1 MYQSFLSTISE
12 QQRDTQNFQ
21 KSSSTA
27 TTSNH
32 ASTDEILKSLTS
44 WHNCFQEESID
55 SLSWELSSLSRKSFS
70 LQHHQHIIS
79 DIIIEQSQHSF
90 IIIESTRKTSTK
102 KTIFS
107 QLLKAARSRVEFNF
121 EMTASFNNAQITALW
136 TMMQKIFQINN
147 HNMRRDDNE
156 ENSDNNDENSNTTN
170 DESDFNSQ
178 WKK

>member
-1 MYQSFLSTISE
+1 M
-12 QQRDTQNFQ
+12 
-21 KSSSTA
+21 
-27 TTSNH
+27 
-32 ASTDEILKSLTS
+32 
-44 WHNCFQEESID
+44 
-55 SLSWELSSLSRKSFS
+55 
-70 LQHHQHIIS
+70 
-79 DIIIEQSQHSF
+79 
-90 IIIESTRKTSTK
+90 
-102 KTIFS
+102 
-107 QLLKAARSRVEFNF
+107 KAARSRVEFNF